1 MKCRQISDTEILKIE
16 DAEFIIGII
25 PEMEWI
31 RITSQ
36 LLQFK
41 KMIEPLIKN
50 PKAEA
55 TIDQNDPNYEKMI
68 EANNILSIANR
79 SLIKFGV
86 RGHSGLEGMDG
97 QALPFKKTDD
107 GFADYSMVELYA
119 TNKLINKIVPAI
131 ISFSAMTGQDK
142 KN

>member
-1 MKCRQISDTEILKIE
+1 MKCRQISDTEILRIE
-16 DAEFIIGII
+16 DAEFVIGVI

-50 PKAEA
+50 SKDKEG
-55 TIDQNDPNYEKMI
+55 IDQSDPNYDKLI
-68 EANNILSIANR
+68 DANNILNIANR
-79 SLIKFGV
+79 SLIRFGV

-97 QALPFKKTDD
+97 KALPFEKADD
-107 GFADYSMVELYA
+107 GFADHSMVELYA
-119 TNKLINKIVPAI
+119 TNKLINKIVPSI